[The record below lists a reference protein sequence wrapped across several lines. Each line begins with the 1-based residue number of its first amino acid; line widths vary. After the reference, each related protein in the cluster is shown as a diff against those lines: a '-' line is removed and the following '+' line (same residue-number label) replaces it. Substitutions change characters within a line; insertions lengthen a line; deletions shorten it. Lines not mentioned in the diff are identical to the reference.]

1 MTDYSKL
8 SDEQIA
14 KLVGDILKLEWANL
28 DDNYNGLCYWKNG
41 ELFVFDP
48 CNNPTEAWS
57 IIDDN
62 EIALLPSTDFGWVAI
77 SGLML
82 NGCSSYIDQRLDSC
96 FQHSDTNPLRAA
108 MIVFLQMQENNHD

>member
-8 SDEQIA
+8 SDEQI
-14 KLVGDILKLEWANL
+14 
-28 DDNYNGLCYWKNG
+28 
-41 ELFVFDP
+41 
-48 CNNPTEAWS
+48 
-57 IIDDN
+57 
-62 EIALLPSTDFGWVAI
+62 AI

-96 FQHSDTNPLRAA
+96 FHHSDTNPLRAA

>member
-1 MTDYSKL
+1 MTDYSKMN
-8 SDEQIA
+8 DRDIDR
-14 KLVGDILKLEWANL
+14 LVLKVIYGVHADDKDIQGCWSRGGFK
-28 DDNYNGLCYWKNG
+28 YTT
-41 ELFVFDP
+41 
-48 CNNPTEAWS
+48 NPTEAWS